1 MENNLNP
8 HLSAGTSIGPYKSNM
23 HVKAPGIQGRRDS
36 FKSPK
41 TPAPGGESKL
51 HSQKTD
57 IFPKVLTVEGSQR
70 CLAIYTLQLVSLDVR
85 DDFITKCIMQL

>member
-1 MENNLNP
+1 MSKLLEFRGEETL
-8 HLSAGTSIGPYKSNM
+8 KS
-23 HVKAPGIQGRRDS
+23 H
-36 FKSPK
+36 K
-41 TPAPGGESKL
+41 TPAPGGGSKL

-57 IFPKVLTVEGSQR
+57 IFPKALTVEGSQR